1 MSVAAAL
8 LLGALFSGDSV
19 WTALAAVL
27 VAGGWRAHSP

>member
-19 WTALAAVL
+19 WTALAACSS
-27 VAGGWRAHSP
+27 RAVGARSP